1 MNLKSIKDN
10 LAVYIGLI
18 GAIVAISGAVTV
30 YAKMPKDVENL
41 QKKNTEQDSKISDTN
56 NKVEKLADSVDKYV
70 ALSAEQKIAQE
81 KREDLILKLIEQ
93 KKDK

>member
-1 MNLKSIKDN
+1 MNLKNIKDN
-10 LAVYIGLI
+10 LAVYVGLI
-18 GAIVAISGAVTV
+18 GVIVAISGAVTV

-41 QKKNTEQDSKISDTN
+41 QKKNVEQDSKIVDTN

-70 ALSAEQKIAQE
+70 ALSAEQKVAQE